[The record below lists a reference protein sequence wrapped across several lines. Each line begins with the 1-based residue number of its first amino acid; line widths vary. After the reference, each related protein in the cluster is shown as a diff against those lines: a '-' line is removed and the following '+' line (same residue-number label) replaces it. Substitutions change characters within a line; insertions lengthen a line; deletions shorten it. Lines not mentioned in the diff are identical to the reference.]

1 LTDKHQINASQLGL
15 DANRDSTGPDLGS
28 LQAEELKMREALGL
42 HGRGERQASR
52 PQPEQSRPNGDRPA
66 NDRPM
71 SNGHS
76 NGHRHRFVQDGEV
89 PVVLAKHS
97 GPGGVAAL
105 VARGTNAPSGT
116 NRVAALSADLGME
129 RAARERAE
137 RGLNQALANVRD
149 LQTKLAHVEL
159 ARSEAVESARVLQER
174 ITTMRV
180 AQQERADK
188 ASVELLVERRAR
200 EAAEAT
206 LQAALAA
213 AEAPRK
219 AARAAKPAMTRA
231 SVKKTTVPRSVREPK
246 PVRWWV
252 RSEPAAKR

>member
-1 LTDKHQINASQLGL
+1 MTDKHQINASQLGL
-15 DANRDSTGPDLGS
+15 DADRDSADPDLGS
-28 LQAEELKMREALGL
+28 LQAAELKMREALGL
-42 HGRGERQASR
+42 HGRSERPATR
-52 PQPEQSRPNGDRPA
+52 PQSEQPRPNSDRPA
-66 NDRPM
+66 NDRATT
-71 SNGHS
+71 NGHS

-105 VARGTNAPSGT
+105 VARGTNAPNGT

-137 RGLNQALANVRD
+137 RALSQAQAHVRD
-149 LQTKLAHVEL
+149 LQTKVAHAEL
-159 ARSEAVESARVLQER
+159 ARSEAVEAARVLQDR
-174 ITTMRV
+174 MTAMRT
-180 AQQERADK
+180 AHQERLDK
-188 ASVELLVERRAR
+188 ASAELLAERRAR
-200 EAAEAT
+200 EAAEQA

-213 AEAPRK
+213 AEPAPK
-219 AARAAKPAMTRA
+219 PARAAKPAVPRA
-231 SVKKTTVPRSVREPK
+231 KKTAAPRSVREPK